1 VKNKGFWFA
10 VGAYFTWGLF
20 PMSWKALAQ
29 VPALQLLG
37 HRIVW
42 SFLFLIVLV
51 ILFRQGKAF
60 RTEIASPR
68 ILLVYGIAA
77 VFLAIN
83 WLTYVWAVNAG
94 YIVETSLGYFINPLL
109 SMLLGVVILRERLRP
124 FQWIP
129 VGLAAAG
136 VLYLTFAYGNFP
148 WIGLTLALSFGIYGF
163 IKKVAPLGSLHGVTL
178 ETMILFLPA
187 ALYLLLAES
196 RGEGVFLHTAALPD
210 LLMIGA
216 GVVTSVPLLM
226 FAAAT
231 QRISLFLVGV
241 LQYIAPT
248 MYFLIGVLVYGEP
261 LTAERLTG
269 FVIIWIALILFAVE
283 GYLSRRNQVAV
294 IE

>member
-1 VKNKGFWFA
+1 
-10 VGAYFTWGLF
+10 
-20 PMSWKALAQ
+20 
-29 VPALQLLG
+29 VPAMQLLG

-42 SFLFLIVLV
+42 SFLFMT
-51 ILFRQGKAF
+51 ILLLLLRQGKSF
-60 RTEIASPR
+60 LTEIASPR

-136 VLYLTFAYGNFP
+136 MLYLTFAYGNFP

-163 IKKVAPLGSLHGVTL
+163 VQKVAPLNSLHSVAL

-187 ALYLLLAES
+187 VLYLIYTEAV
-196 RGEGVFLHTAALPD
+196 GQGIFLHSDPGST

-216 GVVTSVPLLM
+216 GVVTAVPLLL

-231 QRISLFLVGV
+231 QRITLFLIGV

-248 MYFLIGVLVYGEP
+248 MYFLIGVLVYGEQ

-269 FVIIWIALILFAVE
+269 FAIIWVALVLFAVE
-283 GYLSRRNQVAV
+283 GYLSHRNQVAV

>member
-1 VKNKGFWFA
+1 VNKGFWLA

-20 PMSWKALAQ
+20 PMYWKALQ
-29 VPALQLLG
+29 RVPALQLLG

-42 SFLFLIVLV
+42 SFLFLILL
-51 ILFRQGKAF
+51 IFLFRQGKAF
-60 RTEIASPR
+60 RKAIASPR

-94 YIVETSLGYFINPLL
+94 FIVETSLGYFINPLL
-109 SMLLGVVILRERLRP
+109 SMLLGVVILHERLRP

-178 ETMILFLPA
+178 ETMILFVPA
-187 ALYLLLAES
+187 AAYLVYAES
-196 RGEGVFLHTAALPD
+196 TGEGVFLHTGALPG

-216 GVVTSVPLLM
+216 GVVTSLPLLM
-226 FAAAT
+226 FAAAS

-248 MYFLIGVLVYGEP
+248 MYFLIGVLVYHEP

-269 FVIIWIALILFAVE
+269 FAIIWLALILFAGE
-283 GYLSRRNQVAV
+283 GYYSHRNPVA
-294 IE
+294 IIA

>member
-1 VKNKGFWFA
+1 VNKGFGYAF
-10 VGAYFTWGLF
+10 GAYFLWGLF
-20 PMSWKALAQ
+20 PVYWKALQQ

-42 SFLFLIVLV
+42 SFAFMVVLLLV
-51 ILFRQGKAF
+51 LRRGKAF

-68 ILLVYGIAA
+68 ILLTYAVAA

-136 VLYLTFAYGNFP
+136 MLYLTFAYGNFP
-148 WIGLTLALSFGIYGF
+148 WIALTLAFSFGIYGF
-163 IKKVAPLGSLHGVTL
+163 VQKVAPLNPLHSITL
-178 ETMILFLPA
+178 ETMLLFLPA
-187 ALYLLLAES
+187 VLYLTAVNFSGSGAFGHSDPAVNLLL
-196 RGEGVFLHTAALPD
+196 V
-210 LLMIGA
+210 GA
-216 GVVTSVPLLM
+216 GVITSVPLLL
-226 FAAAT
+226 FAAAAH
-231 QRISLFLVGV
+231 RITLFLIGV

-248 MYFLIGVLVYGEP
+248 MYFLIGVLVYDEP
-261 LTAERLTG
+261 LTPERLTG
-269 FVIIWIALILFAVE
+269 FAIIWVALILFAVE
-283 GYLSRRNQVAV
+283 GYLSHRTQAAA

>member
-1 VKNKGFWFA
+1 MNKGFWFA

-20 PMSWKALAQ
+20 PMYWKALAQ

-42 SFLFLIVLV
+42 SFLFMMILLLVL
-51 ILFRQGKAF
+51 RQGKSF

-94 YIVETSLGYFINPLL
+94 FIVETSLGYFINPLL

-136 VLYLTFAYGNFP
+136 MLYLTFAYGNFP

-163 IKKVAPLGSLHGVTL
+163 VQKVAPLNSLHSVAL

-187 ALYLLLAES
+187 VLYLLYTEIA
-196 RGEGVFLHTAALPD
+196 GQGIFLHADPGSD

-216 GVVTSVPLLM
+216 GVVTAIPLLM

-231 QRISLFLVGV
+231 QRITLFLIGV

-248 MYFLIGVLVYGEP
+248 MYFLIGVLVYGEQ

-269 FVIIWIALILFAVE
+269 FAIIWVALILFAVE
-283 GYLSRRNQVAV
+283 GYLSHRNQVAP

>member
-1 VKNKGFWFA
+1 MNKGFWYA

-20 PMSWKALAQ
+20 PMYWKALAQ

-42 SFLFLIVLV
+42 SFLFMMILLVL
-51 ILFRQGKAF
+51 LRQGKSF
-60 RTEIASPR
+60 WTEIASPR

-124 FQWIP
+124 IQWIP

-136 VLYLTFAYGNFP
+136 MLYLTFAYGNFP

-163 IKKVAPLGSLHGVTL
+163 VQKVAPLNSLHSVAL

-187 ALYLLLAES
+187 VLYLIYTEIA
-196 RGEGVFLHTAALPD
+196 GQGIFLHSDPGSD

-216 GVVTSVPLLM
+216 GVVTAIPLLM

-231 QRISLFLVGV
+231 QRITLFLIGV

-248 MYFLIGVLVYGEP
+248 MYFLIGVLIYGEQ

-269 FVIIWIALILFAVE
+269 FAIIWVALILFAVE
-283 GYLSRRNQVAV
+283 GYLSHRNQVAV

>member
-1 VKNKGFWFA
+1 VNKGFWFA

-20 PMSWKALAQ
+20 PMYWKALAQ

-42 SFLFLIVLV
+42 SFLFMMILLLVL
-51 ILFRQGKAF
+51 RQGKSF

-94 YIVETSLGYFINPLL
+94 FIVETSLGYFINPLL

-136 VLYLTFAYGNFP
+136 MLYLTFAYGNFP

-163 IKKVAPLGSLHGVTL
+163 VQKVAPLNSLHSVAL

-187 ALYLLLAES
+187 VLYLLYTEIAGQGL
-196 RGEGVFLHTAALPD
+196 FLHADPGSD

-216 GVVTSVPLLM
+216 GVVTAIPLLM

-231 QRISLFLVGV
+231 QRITLFLIGV

-248 MYFLIGVLVYGEP
+248 MYFLIGVLVYREQ

-269 FVIIWIALILFAVE
+269 FAIIWVALILFAVE
-283 GYLSRRNQVAV
+283 GYLSHRNQVAV

>member
-1 VKNKGFWFA
+1 MKNKGFWLA

-20 PMSWKALAQ
+20 PMYWKALQQ
-29 VPALQLLG
+29 VPAMQLLG

-42 SFLFLIVLV
+42 SFLFMMGLL
-51 ILFRQGKAF
+51 LLLRQGRSF
-60 RTEIASPR
+60 LTEIASPR

-124 FQWIP
+124 LQWIP

-136 VLYLTFAYGNFP
+136 MLYLTFAYGNFP

-163 IKKVAPLGSLHGVTL
+163 VQKVAPLNSLHSVAL

-187 ALYLLLAES
+187 VLYLVYTEAA
-196 RGEGVFLHTAALPD
+196 GQGIFLHSDPGSN

-216 GVVTSVPLLM
+216 GVVTALPLLM

-231 QRISLFLVGV
+231 QRITLFLIGV

-248 MYFLIGVLVYGEP
+248 MYFLIGVLVYGES

-269 FVIIWIALILFAVE
+269 FAIIWVALILFAVE
-283 GYLSRRNQVAV
+283 GYLSHRNQVAV